1 MISGRHLRT
10 ALTTLLLL
18 FLASFAGLARAQD
31 GGQGLRET
39 EKSTFRVI
47 VLLFDSN
54 DDYMGAVT
62 GTAFMVAPGKAITNH
77 HVVGGIPGA
86 RYREV
91 YLIAHRDIGGKP
103 TRVNV
108 EREWDDADLALLDTG
123 GLEAPP
129 LQIAA
134 VTPGKDQTVHALGY
148 PGITDRIL
156 NLSQEEVL
164 KPSEPTVTSGAIS
177 LFSSK
182 GPGGAA
188 VDTIFHTAAI
198 NPGNSGG
205 PLVDACGR
213 VIGVNTW
220 QGAATV
226 SDNAISVPNGQ
237 FIATRSSMLL
247 RFLNG
252 AYVTADIAEE
262 ACEPPLDPRIV
273 ALIEQQ
279 KAQLAQAETE
289 KAAQT
294 AAARQAKADAAQ
306 TRTLAVG
313 AAILVV
319 IVAIAGLIISRL
331 KSSPGHAPT
340 PPRPQPA
347 MASPSSSPEP
357 SSPPSSSPA
366 EGATGATA
374 AGAGSASAPPAPGDD
389 WARGEGR
396 PLPLILA
403 GIAVMA
409 LLLAGLVW
417 FVTRD
422 KPEVKPAGQTLATG
436 SDYVVV
442 CRLDPAKSL
451 NAPGGAESMTFTFD
465 ARGGCANGRTPYEKS
480 DNGFVRATVSDK
492 SASASRLEL
501 SPDLTRF
508 KRSDYPLET
517 ADYEAMR
524 RDRERIGKLSCPETG
539 SEPDARLLRQLA
551 DTRRL
556 AASYLTGQPSS
567 VTAWTCSPVTAPKVE
582 AK

>member
-1 MISGRHLRT
+1 MITARHLRT
-10 ALTTLLLL
+10 TLTALLLL
-18 FLASFAGLARAQD
+18 FVASFAGLARAQD
-31 GGQGLRET
+31 SGQALRET

-47 VLLFDSN
+47 VLLYDSN
-54 DDYMGAVT
+54 DNYMGAVT
-62 GTAFMVAPGKAITNH
+62 GTAFMVAPGKAVTNH

-134 VTPGKDQTVHALGY
+134 VSPGKDQTVHALGY

-226 SDNAISVPNGQ
+226 SNNAISVPNGQ

-279 KAQLAQAETE
+279 KAQLAEAQTE
-289 KAAQT
+289 KAAQ
-294 AAARQAKADAAQ
+294 AEAARQARADAAQ
-306 TRTLAVG
+306 TRTLAIG
-313 AAILVV
+313 AAALVV

-331 KSSPGHAPT
+331 RTSPGHT
-340 PPRPQPA
+340 PPPQNPTSSGPA
-347 MASPSSSPEP
+347 P
-357 SSPPSSSPA
+357 SSPAPDGSPPEPPRGADPPSG
-366 EGATGATA
+366 GAAAMRQAAPA
-374 AGAGSASAPPAPGDD
+374 AGED
-389 WARGEGR
+389 WAKGEGR

-403 GIAVMA
+403 GVAVVA

-417 FVTRD
+417 VLTRD
-422 KPEVKPAGQTLATG
+422 KPAAEPDRQILATG

-442 CRLDPAKSL
+442 CRLDPAQSL

-465 ARGGCANGRTPYEKS
+465 AKGGCANGRTPYEKS
-480 DNGFVRATVSDK
+480 EKGFTRATVSDK
-492 SASASRLEL
+492 AASAARLEL

-508 KRSDYPLET
+508 KRSDYALTT
-517 ADYEAMR
+517 ADYDAMR
-524 RDRERIGKLSCPETG
+524 SDRERIGKLSCPETG
-539 SEPDARLLRQLA
+539 SEPGAKLTRQLA

-556 AASYLTGQPSS
+556 AAGYLTGQPSS
-567 VTAWTCSPVTAPKVE
+567 VTAWTCSPVVAPKVE